1 MNGTEEGAKSLIDL
15 LTTRTLLLLDVRF
28 IAILRSRVL
37 FHKMLRRIQSN
48 YDNAFTFCSV
58 ALELQIKRC

>member
-1 MNGTEEGAKSLIDL
+1 MNGTGEGARSLIGL

-28 IAILRSRVL
+28 IAILRSEVL
-37 FHKMLRRIQSN
+37 LHKIVRRIQSN
-48 YDNAFTFCSV
+48 YDKVSTFYSV